1 MEDYWLCYLII
12 FWFVLLIVQ
21 KVVINLY
28 FRPRRIQNHFLKQG
42 IRGPKYNFLLG
53 NLKEI
58 ADLQL
63 PSSQHFSLSHDIVPR
78 VFSFYHHWKN
88 IYGATFVV
96 WFGATVRVSISD
108 PTLIRDMLL
117 VKSDN
122 FEKIETPP
130 SAKNLEG
137 DGLPNLRG
145 EKWAHHRKI
154 LTQIFY
160 SQNLKLMIP
169 MMGKSMKDML
179 NKWSSKMCKD
189 GKVEIEVSK
198 WFLSLS
204 EEVVTHTVFGSSYED
219 GKAIFELQAQLLAYA
234 TNAFHQL
241 FIPAFRFLPTK
252 KNIISWKL
260 DKDVRNSLMKLIEH
274 RKKSLEFDQS
284 ELEGPKDMLEVMI
297 KASSNNNSNS
307 TAVKV
312 DDIVEECKTMFLAG
326 KYTTSNLLTWT
337 TILLAMNPHWQQLAR
352 DEVFNVC
359 GARDTPSKDDIAK
372 LKIVGMILN
381 ESLRLYPPLAAILRR
396 AKIDTKLGN
405 LNLPKG
411 TELLIPTIGIHHDAE
426 LWGDDVNEF
435 NPGRFARGV
444 AQAAKS
450 PIAFMPFGLGVRH
463 CIGQNLAIIQ
473 AKLAIAMMLMR
484 FSFQLAPT
492 YQHAPTIHIFL
503 SPQYGAPIIFKK
515 L

>member
-28 FRPRRIQNHFLKQG
+28 WRPRRIQNHFLKQG

-58 ADLQL
+58 ADLQ
-63 PSSQHFSLSHDIVPR
+63 PSSSQHFSLSHDIVPR
-78 VFSFYHHWKN
+78 AFSFYHHWKN
-88 IYGATFVV
+88 IYMVLITLNFLLIICAAFLV
-96 WFGATVRVSISD
+96 WFGPTVRVSISD
-108 PTLIRDMLL
+108 PTLIRDIFL
-117 VKSDN
+117 VKSDS

-130 SAKNLEG
+130 SAKKLEG
-137 DGLPNLRG
+137 NGLSSLRG

-154 LTQIFY
+154 LTQTFY
-160 SQNLKLMIP
+160 SENLKLTIP

-179 NKWSSKMCKD
+179 TKWSSKMSKD
-189 GKVEIEVSK
+189 GKVEIEVSE

-204 EEVVTHTVFGSSYED
+204 EDVITHTVFGSSYED
-219 GKAIFELQAQLLAYA
+219 GKAIFELQAQQLVYA
-234 TNAFHQL
+234 TNAFHQV
-241 FIPAFRFLPTK
+241 FTPGFRFLPTK

-274 RKKSLEFDQS
+274 RKKFLECDQS
-284 ELEGPKDMLEVMI
+284 EEGPKDLLEVMI
-297 KASSNNNSNS
+297 KASNSTYSNS
-307 TAVKV
+307 AIKV

-352 DEVFNVC
+352 DEVFN
-359 GARDTPSKDDIAK
+359 
-372 LKIVGMILN
+372 LGMILN
-381 ESLRLYPPLAAILRR
+381 ESLRLYPPLAATIQR
-396 AKIDTKLGN
+396 AKIDTKLGT
-405 LNLPKG
+405 LNLPQG
-411 TELLIPTIGIHHDAE
+411 TELLIPFIGIHHDAE

-444 AQAAKS
+444 AQEAES
-450 PIAFMPFGLGVRH
+450 PMAFMPFGLGARH
-463 CIGQNLAIIQ
+463 CIGQNLPIIQ
-473 AKLAIAMMLMR
+473 AKLAIAMMWMC
-484 FSFQLAPT
+484 FSFELAPT
-492 YQHAPTIHIFL
+492 YQHAPTILIFL
-503 SPQYGAPIIFKK
+503 CPQYGAPIIFKK

>member
-21 KVVINLY
+21 KVVINLCW
-28 FRPRRIQNHFLKQG
+28 RPRRIQNHFLKQG

-58 ADLQL
+58 ADLQ
-63 PSSQHFSLSHDIVPR
+63 PSSSQHFSLSHDIVPR

-88 IYGATFVV
+88 IYGATFLV
-96 WFGATVRVSISD
+96 WFGPTVRVSISD
-108 PTLIRDMLL
+108 PTLIRDIFL

-130 SAKNLEG
+130 SAKKLEG
-137 DGLPNLRG
+137 DGLSSLRG

-154 LTQIFY
+154 LTQTFY
-160 SQNLKLMIP
+160 SENLKLMIP
-169 MMGKSMKDML
+169 TMGKSMKDML
-179 NKWSSKMCKD
+179 TKWSSKMSKD
-189 GKVEIEVSK
+189 GKVEIEVSE

-204 EEVVTHTVFGSSYED
+204 EEVITHTVFGSSYED
-219 GKAIFELQAQLLAYA
+219 GKAIFELQAQQLVYA

-241 FIPAFRFLPTK
+241 FIPGFRFLPTK

-274 RKKSLEFDQS
+274 RKKSLECDQS
-284 ELEGPKDMLEVMI
+284 EEGPKDLLEVMI
-297 KASSNNNSNS
+297 KASNSTYSNS
-307 TAVKV
+307 AIKV

-359 GARDTPSKDDIAK
+359 GARDTPSKDNIAK
-372 LKIVGMILN
+372 LKTLGMILN
-381 ESLRLYPPLAAILRR
+381 ESLRLYPPLAATIRR
-396 AKIDTKLGN
+396 AKIDTTLGT
-405 LNLPKG
+405 LNLPQG
-411 TELLIPTIGIHHDAE
+411 TELLIPFIGIHHDAE

-450 PIAFMPFGLGVRH
+450 PMAFMPFGLGARH

-473 AKLAIAMMLMR
+473 AKLAIAMMLMS
-484 FSFQLAPT
+484 FSFELAPT
-492 YQHAPTIHIFL
+492 YQHAPTILIFL
-503 SPQYGAPIIFKK
+503 CPQYGAPIIFKK